1 MGWVVVPALDELRNQ
16 LNEAFPNRD
25 KASDGSIGDY
35 AHSIENSDHNPDDTG
50 QGNAG
55 WDSDPDTKQE
65 VRARDFDNNLN
76 DPDVSAEEVVQH
88 LLKYCRNGTFWWIR
102 YIIYNK
108 RWWHKDSN
116 FVQKPYTGA
125 SPHTE
130 HFHVSNDHTQSADQV
145 TGCNYRLDELV
156 ALSDDDINKIAAAVI
171 TKFRN
176 TADDLSDTER
186 IRSATQVLAQKM
198 DGTSAPGNT
207 YQRGIV
213 DMFPDVWQLMFFG
226 RTKGGDPIPSA
237 GVYGQIL
244 GKLGEIQ
251 TALEALETPSSGS

>member
-1 MGWVVVPALDELRNQ
+1 MGWVVVPALNELRDQ
-16 LNEAFPNRD
+16 LDDAFPKRS

-35 AHSIENSDHNPDDTG
+35 AHSQEHSDHNPDDTS

-55 WDSDPDTKQE
+55 WDGDPDSIQE
-65 VRARDFDNNLN
+65 VRARDFDNDLN
-76 DPDVSAEEVVQH
+76 DPDVSAEDVVQH

-130 HFHVSNDHTQSADQV
+130 HFHISNDHTQKADQV

-171 TKFRN
+171 SKFRT

-186 IRSATQVLAQKM
+186 NRSATAVLSQKM
-198 DGTSAPGNT
+198 EGTSAPGNT
-207 YQRGIV
+207 YQRGLN
-213 DMFPDVWQLMFFG
+213 DMVPDLWQIAFFSQ
-226 RTKGGDPIPSA
+226 TKGGDPLPPN
-237 GVYGQIL
+237 GVHAQIL
-244 GKLGEIQ
+244 GQLADLQTQLDAIQAKLAE
-251 TALEALETPSSGS
+251 